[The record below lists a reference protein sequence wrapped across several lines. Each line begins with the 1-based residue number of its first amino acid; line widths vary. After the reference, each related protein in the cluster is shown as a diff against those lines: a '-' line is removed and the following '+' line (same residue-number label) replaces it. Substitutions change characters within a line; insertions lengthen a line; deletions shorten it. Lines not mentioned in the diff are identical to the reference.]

1 MKIIKVLLTLIL
13 LLTISSCTKQNET
26 EELHPIYTVDLGGKE
41 TFENITYV
49 NVELFD
55 SVDKRTLD
63 KDDYQVEVKKTIFD
77 LEKIYLSNLPIYTN
91 HISQSDSGFSNSE
104 DSKGVQFNSVLTDK
118 YVMNGFPTAHE
129 YFNEEF
135 IVDITKLE
143 NNEVD
148 AYYIYDKYGTEFA
161 TRCFTYYDTKLKVSI
176 ESLDKTYDKYKNDFL
191 NYLFNDHPTLEE
203 KTKYEAIYKC
213 FNIKYSYSGYSSI
226 DSREDFNSTLNNM
239 MYGEFSFF
247 DSTTRLYDALPD
259 TYPNAIQKLKTK
271 YNEFY

>member
-13 LLTISSCTKQNET
+13 LLTISSCTNQNEPGKL
-26 EELHPIYTVDLGGKE
+26 EPIYTVDLGGKE

-55 SVDKRTLD
+55 SIDKRTLD
-63 KDDYQVEVKKTIFD
+63 KDNYQVEVKKSIFD
-77 LEKIYLSNLPIYTN
+77 LEKIYSSNLPIYTN
-91 HISQSDSGFSNSE
+91 YIRESSSGFLNSE
-104 DSKGVQFNSVLTDK
+104 DSKGIQFKSILTDK
-118 YVMNGFPTAHE
+118 YVINSFPTAHE

-135 IVDITKLE
+135 MDDITKLE

-191 NYLFNDHPTLEE
+191 NYLFNDNPTLEE

-226 DSREDFNSTLNNM
+226 DSREDFKSTLNNM
-239 MYGEFSFF
+239 IYGEFSFV

-259 TYPNAIQKLKTK
+259 TYPNAIQKLKTI
-271 YNEFY
+271 YNEFK

>member
-13 LLTISSCTKQNET
+13 LLTISSCTNQNET

-49 NVELFD
+49 NVDLFD
-55 SVDKRTLD
+55 SIDKRTLD
-63 KDDYQVEVKKTIFD
+63 KDNYQVEVKKSIFD
-77 LEKIYLSNLPIYTN
+77 LEKIYSSTLPIYTN

-104 DSKGVQFNSVLTDK
+104 DSKGVRFNSVLTDK

-191 NYLFNDHPTLEE
+191 NYLFNDNPTLEE

-226 DSREDFNSTLNNM
+226 DSREDFNSILNNM
-239 MYGEFSFF
+239 MYGEFSFV

-259 TYPNAIQKLKTK
+259 TYPNAIQKLRTL
-271 YNEFY
+271 YNEFQ